1 MAEADPQ
8 NISKSSPFDM
18 TTLREFRPKA
28 EVLERS
34 KIVAFDSRDLRSRP
48 FNLMRTKFT
57 KQLDAH
63 NLRMVGITSPAPMA
77 GKSCLSMNLA
87 AALAR
92 LDDKQVVL
100 VDLDLR
106 RGSIA
111 DEVGLEFEAGV
122 SDYLA
127 GAVSDLSKIAV
138 RIADYPLAILPTAA
152 VSEDSSSMLAGK
164 RYDRLIEDLREIARD
179 AIVLIDLPPVF
190 ANDDAMLTASALDAY
205 LMIVDAGKTT
215 QRQLKDS
222 IEMMRP
228 TPCAGTVLNR
238 YKGGSIDSYGYGSKA
253 YSRYYD

>member
-1 MAEADPQ
+1 MAEADPL
-8 NISKSSPFDM
+8 STPRSSTFDIGS
-18 TTLREFRPKA
+18 LREFRPEA

-57 KQLDAH
+57 KQLNAH
-63 NLRMVGITSPAPMA
+63 NLEMVGITSPAPMA

-111 DEVGLEFEAGV
+111 EEIGLEFQTGIN
-122 SDYLA
+122 DYLT
-127 GAVSDLSKIAV
+127 GAVDDLSQIAV
-138 RIADYPLAILPTAA
+138 RIADYPLAILPTKAI
-152 VSEDSSSMLAGK
+152 SEDSSSMLAGK
-164 RYDRLIEDLREIARD
+164 QYVRLMENLRAIARH

-190 ANDDAMLTASALDAY
+190 ANDDAMLTAGALDAY
-205 LMIVDAGKTT
+205 MMIVDAGKTT

-222 IEMMRP
+222 MEMLRP
-228 TPCAGTVLNR
+228 TPCVGTVLNR
-238 YKGGSIDSYGYGSKA
+238 YKGSSIDSYGYGSKA